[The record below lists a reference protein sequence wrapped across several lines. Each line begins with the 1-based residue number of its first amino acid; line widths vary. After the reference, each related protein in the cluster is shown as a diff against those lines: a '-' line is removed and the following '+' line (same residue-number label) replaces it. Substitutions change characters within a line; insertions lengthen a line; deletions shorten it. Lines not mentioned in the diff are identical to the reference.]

1 MTSGSKRVYL
11 DTCVY
16 NRPFDDQTQP
26 RVWLETLAFSV
37 ILQMIE
43 DGSVALITS
52 TVVSYENSLYPDNV
66 ARVWVTRCLALA
78 QENQL
83 INAQI
88 RRRAETLEREGL
100 KALDA
105 LHIACAEA
113 ANCDTFITCDD
124 RLVKRY
130 RRRAQMLGVCTPTE
144 FVELETR
151 GGE

>member
-1 MTSGSKRVYL
+1 M
-11 DTCVY
+11 Y

-43 DGSVALITS
+43 DGSVALVTS
-52 TVVSYENSLYPDNV
+52 TVVSYENSLYPDNIARTWV
-66 ARVWVTRCLALA
+66 ARCLALA
-78 QENQL
+78 QGNQL
-83 INAQI
+83 VDGQI
-88 RRRAETLEREGL
+88 RRQAEILEREGFT
-100 KALDA
+100 ALDA

-113 ANCDTFITCDD
+113 ANCDYLITCDD

-130 RRRAQMLGVCTPTE
+130 RRQGHVLRVCTPME
-144 FVELETR
+144 FVELEAT